1 MLFFTFFYFFF
12 GCVLCCFGEIFG
24 LDFLGWGWR
33 GRGEGGKGARCG
45 CSKTNAASYSGLV
58 VFGGGLPIRDGQG
71 RMLGA
76 IGVSGGSVDED
87 IKVAQAG
94 LDGLK

>member
-1 MLFFTFFYFFF
+1 MGELLFLFFVFFWLRD
-12 GCVLCCFGEIFG
+12 GDDVRDE
-24 LDFLGWGWR
+24 
-33 GRGEGGKGARCG
+33 
-45 CSKTNAASYSGLV
+45 CSKANATFHSGLV